1 MPIHIKHKHKQHYQV
16 TLSAMQKHV
25 QTSSNNELWMLEHFP
40 VYTMGRAA
48 KYEHIRE
55 KNHIPIIQSDRGGQV
70 TYHGPG
76 QLIAYP
82 LLNLLQCNLKPLALV
97 DLLEQSVINL
107 LKKYGVDA
115 YADPKMRG
123 VYVNQMKIASIG
135 LKIHKGMSYHGIALN
150 INTDLTAFDAI
161 NPCGY
166 KELQI
171 INLNMLANTTVFE
184 VRYQWL
190 ETILDLVLLKYE
202 CET

>member
-1 MPIHIKHKHKQHYQV
+1 
-16 TLSAMQKHV
+16 MQKHV

-107 LKKYGVDA
+107 LK
-115 YADPKMRG
+115 
-123 VYVNQMKIASIG
+123 
-135 LKIHKGMSYHGIALN
+135 
-150 INTDLTAFDAI
+150 
-161 NPCGY
+161 
-166 KELQI
+166 
-171 INLNMLANTTVFE
+171 NMA
-184 VRYQWL
+184 
-190 ETILDLVLLKYE
+190 
-202 CET
+202 

>member
-1 MPIHIKHKHKQHYQV
+1 
-16 TLSAMQKHV
+16 MQKHV

>member
-1 MPIHIKHKHKQHYQV
+1 
-16 TLSAMQKHV
+16 
-25 QTSSNNELWMLEHFP
+25 
-40 VYTMGRAA
+40 
-48 KYEHIRE
+48 
-55 KNHIPIIQSDRGGQV
+55 
-70 TYHGPG
+70 
-76 QLIAYP
+76 
-82 LLNLLQCNLKPLALV
+82 
-97 DLLEQSVINL
+97 
-107 LKKYGVDA
+107 
-115 YADPKMRG
+115 MRG